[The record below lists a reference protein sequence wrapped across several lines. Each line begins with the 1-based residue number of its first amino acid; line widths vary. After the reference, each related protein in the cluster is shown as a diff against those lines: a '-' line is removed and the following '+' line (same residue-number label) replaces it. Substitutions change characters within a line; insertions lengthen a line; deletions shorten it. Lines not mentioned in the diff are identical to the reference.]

1 MAMKRLHLSGGTDIH
16 RKCGDGRVPKA
27 GRRQMLLVA
36 SKTTGRV
43 GTGKNKGARALKFN
57 IVQPVLA
64 KQSIGLWVPS
74 LPPLRRTGLQ
84 AEG

>member
-1 MAMKRLHLSGGTDIH
+1 
-16 RKCGDGRVPKA
+16 
-27 GRRQMLLVA
+27 MLLVA